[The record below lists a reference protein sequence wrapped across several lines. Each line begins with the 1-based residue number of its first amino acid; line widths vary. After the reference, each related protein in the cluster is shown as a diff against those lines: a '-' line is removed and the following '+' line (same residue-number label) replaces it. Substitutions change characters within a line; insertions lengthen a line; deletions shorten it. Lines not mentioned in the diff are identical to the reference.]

1 MQQKERGWL
10 WLRREQAPS
19 VLGGLEKQHSDLDHT
34 MQFLGA
40 GEGLQGTGRNLKGV
54 TAPIRVA
61 HAPSLA
67 LAWRPTL
74 CPLYALVS
82 AALLKEAS

>member
-1 MQQKERGWL
+1 MLQKERGWL
-10 WLRREQAPS
+10 WLRREQAPFS
-19 VLGGLEKQHSDLDHT
+19 GLEKQHSDLDRT

-40 GEGLQGTGRNLKGV
+40 GEGLQGPGRHFWGV
-54 TAPIRVA
+54 MAPIA
-61 HAPSLA
+61 
-67 LAWRPTL
+67 TYFI